1 MDDGIPELYKL
12 REFWSGIMA
21 DGIMQLP
28 IGVKITY
35 QGNVLYSSSQRTA
48 QENFELAQRALCILL
63 DVGIATLFGKR
74 DGQPACVFETDGGKV
89 EAYRSY

>member
-1 MDDGIPELYKL
+1 MLDGV
-12 REFWSGIMA
+12 
-21 DGIMQLP
+21 MQLP
-28 IGVKITY
+28 SSVKLTY

-63 DVGIATLFGKR
+63 DIGVATLFGKNA
-74 DGQPACVFETDGGKV
+74 DQPCAFETDGGKV